1 MIGKAEKTKQYIIET
16 VAPLFNK
23 KGYADTS
30 LTDVIKATGLS
41 KGSVYGNF
49 QDKEELALEAF
60 NHNMRLMIWPL
71 ADRINTKDNAADKLS
86 AIFDYYR
93 QYYNKT
99 LAFGG
104 CPILNVGID
113 ANHQNT
119 PLKNKVRS
127 VVSRLIQSIEDI
139 IQAGQ
144 ADGVFNPTVDSNKLA
159 KRIYSAIEGSIF
171 TAMMQEDEEHIKDM
185 MEHLNKSV
193 SLELKN

>member
-1 MIGKAEKTKQYIIET
+1 MISKAEKTKQYIIET

-71 ADRINTKDNAADKLS
+71 ADRINAKNKAAEKLN

-93 QYYNKT
+93 QYYDRT
-99 LAFGG
+99 LDFGG

-119 PLKNKVRS
+119 PLKKKVRS
-127 VVSRLIQSIEDI
+127 VVAKLIKSIEVI
-139 IQAGQ
+139 IEQGQ
-144 ADGVFNPTVDSNKLA
+144 HEGAFKSSVNANQLA
-159 KRIYSAIEGSIF
+159 KRIYSSIEGSIF

-185 MEHLNKSV
+185 MEFLNTSV
-193 SLELKN
+193 SNELKV